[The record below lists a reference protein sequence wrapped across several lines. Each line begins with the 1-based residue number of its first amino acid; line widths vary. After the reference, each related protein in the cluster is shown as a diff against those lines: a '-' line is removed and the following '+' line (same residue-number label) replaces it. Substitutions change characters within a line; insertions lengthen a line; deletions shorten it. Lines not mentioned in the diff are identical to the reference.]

1 MDAGAAPPALAW
13 PRSGL
18 HGAVRL
24 HHRDDFVQGE
34 WPEGLREQAS
44 ALADGGKVGTAWFAS
59 LVFAAEGPEEM
70 RRAQFLLE
78 VNTARESDTQKRFD
92 AGTVTRVALLRAQL
106 DRARAEQDLLRAR
119 FLLAEVPAAAGRQHI
134 IRREPPPPP
143 R

>member
-1 MDAGAAPPALAW
+1 VDAGAAPPALTW

-44 ALADGGKVGTAWFAS
+44 ALADGSKVGTAWFAR
-59 LVFAAEGPEEM
+59 LVFAAEVPEEL
-70 RRAQFLLE
+70 RRAQ
-78 VNTARESDTQKRFD
+78 
-92 AGTVTRVALLRAQL
+92 
-106 DRARAEQDLLRAR
+106 